1 MYSVHQNVQI
11 LMALLKKYGIKDLVI
26 SAGTRHIPLV
36 FSAEEDE
43 FFRCYSIVDERS
55 AGFFAVRFTCFYG

>member
-43 FFRCYSIVDERS
+43 FFLSLIHI
-55 AGFFAVRFTCFYG
+55 